1 MSHRGEPLRAGLTP
15 AALADLEGIWDY
27 IAKDSPEAAKAV
39 TDAILESVTTLT
51 EFPFMG
57 HPRTDLADETL
68 RVWPVHS
75 YLIIY
80 RPTPGVIEVIR
91 VVSGFRD
98 LLALFPEL

>member
-1 MSHRGEPLRAGLTP
+1 MNQRGEPLRAEFTP

-27 IAKDSPEAAKAV
+27 IAKDSAPAARVV
-39 TDAILESVTTLT
+39 TGTILESVTRLT
-51 EFPFMG
+51 EFPWMG
-57 HPRTDLADETL
+57 QPRTDLADEAL

-80 RPTPGVIEVIR
+80 RPTPEAVEIIR

>member
-1 MSHRGEPLRAGLTP
+1 VVLTP
-15 AALADLEGIWDY
+15 AATADLEGIWDF
-27 IAKDSPEAAKAV
+27 IAEDSPPAARAV
-39 TDAILESVTTLT
+39 TEDILNSITKLT
-51 EFPFMG
+51 DFPLMG

-80 RPTPGVIEVIR
+80 RPTLENIEILR

-98 LLALFPEL
+98 LLALFP